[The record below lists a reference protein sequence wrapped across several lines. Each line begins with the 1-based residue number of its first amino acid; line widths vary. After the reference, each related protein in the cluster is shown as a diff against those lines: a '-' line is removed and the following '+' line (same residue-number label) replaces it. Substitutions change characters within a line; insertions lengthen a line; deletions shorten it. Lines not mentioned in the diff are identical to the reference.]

1 MTTARP
7 VRVVIAD
14 DHPMFRYGLKAA
26 MAAADEVDI
35 VGEAGDGRELLAV
48 VEDTSPDVVLTDL
61 AMPGLDGAAATA
73 AIQGRHPHI
82 AVLML
87 TMHEDN
93 QALLRAL
100 RAGAR
105 GYLLKGADRAEI
117 IRAVLAVASGDT
129 VYGAAVARRI
139 SDFDTGAHRDQA
151 AVVFPELTER
161 ERQVLDLVAAGRG
174 NHDIAHR
181 LCLSEKTVRN
191 HISAILTKLRV
202 RDRAAAVA
210 KARDAGLG
218 LPVDEAGADA
228 GPAQPPGAGRRRI
241 EGGRRQP

>member
-1 MTTARP
+1 
-7 VRVVIAD
+7 
-14 DHPMFRYGLKAA
+14 
-26 MAAADEVDI
+26 
-35 VGEAGDGRELLAV
+35 
-48 VEDTSPDVVLTDL
+48 
-61 AMPGLDGAAATA
+61 
-73 AIQGRHPHI
+73 
-82 AVLML
+82 
-87 TMHEDN
+87 MHEDN
-93 QALLRAL
+93 QALLSAL

-139 SDFDTGAHRDQA
+139 SDFYIGAHHDRA
-151 AVVFPELTER
+151 AVAFPELTER

-174 NHDIAHR
+174 NHDIAQR

-191 HISAILTKLRV
+191 HISAILTKLQV

-218 LPVDEAGADA
+218 QPDQPAGIRHA
-228 GPAQPPGAGRRRI
+228 GPQPPGAGGCRD
-241 EGGRRQP
+241 EGGHAQP